1 MKNEK
6 VFPETLL
13 ELMVSELK
21 HSKKFEYISGI
32 QPFQM
37 RYADISYFVY
47 VKNLSS
53 AYFKDRPDTTR
64 AQLPI
69 KEEFEEIK
77 NSPYR
82 FVFLGYDSCND
93 VLVCWNYNVAKSRL
107 NEKKSVSFYSRKE
120 FQERVSDGEFVR
132 LKLKNGD
139 EPILFKRT
147 SIIDFFEKI
156 DEFFANDYLEGNTS
170 TLNNPSTIDG
180 KILKIEDEDLL
191 ERLRP
196 LVKVSSPHTLEAIRI
211 AEQYYK
217 GKYPKM
223 RMRDWLS
230 LVKKI

>member
-1 MKNEK
+1 M
-6 VFPETLL
+6 
-13 ELMVSELK
+13 
-21 HSKKFEYISGI
+21 
-32 QPFQM
+32 
-37 RYADISYFVY
+37 
-47 VKNLSS
+47 
-53 AYFKDRPDTTR
+53 
-64 AQLPI
+64 
-69 KEEFEEIK
+69 
-77 NSPYR
+77 
-82 FVFLGYDSCND
+82 
-93 VLVCWNYNVAKSRL
+93 
-107 NEKKSVSFYSRKE
+107 SFYSRKE